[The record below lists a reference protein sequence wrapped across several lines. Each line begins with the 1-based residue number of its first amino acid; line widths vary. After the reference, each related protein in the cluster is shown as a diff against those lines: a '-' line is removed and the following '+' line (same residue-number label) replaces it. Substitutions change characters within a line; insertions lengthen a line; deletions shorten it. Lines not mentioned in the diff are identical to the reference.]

1 MAIQT
6 DVKQEKDFFDT
17 IISKIKKS
25 KTIGFDKVKNPE
37 KNKKNTFYVLGG
49 LSDIYRFKF
58 DTFTLD
64 LVYGKNDLDNSNY
77 TLDTDKC
84 VYLLSIYDKSCKK
97 IATIDCSPHDVEGDA
112 LKLQIL
118 RNTMGG
124 EIVDTIEKRVQK
136 EKEKEEKQKQ
146 KKAELK
152 KAAERVKM
160 SEKLRAQQQK
170 ESIELAQALKKIKHL

>member
-1 MAIQT
+1 MSIQT
-6 DVKQEKDFFDT
+6 EIKQEKEFFNT

-25 KTIGFDKVKNPE
+25 KTISFDKVRNPE
-37 KNKKNTFYVLGG
+37 KNKKDAFYVLGS
-49 LSDIYRFKF
+49 LTDIYRFKF

-64 LVYGKNDLDNSNY
+64 LVYGKNDLNNPNY
-77 TLDTDKC
+77 TLETDKC
-84 VYLLSIYDKSCKK
+84 VYQLSVYDKSGKK

-112 LKLQIL
+112 LKLQIC

-124 EIVDTIEKRVQK
+124 EIMNTIEERVEK

-170 ESIELAQALKKIKHL
+170 ESIELAQALKKIKSL